1 MVASTRSAFSSARE
15 RRLWA
20 WTAAVVVA
28 IYSTL
33 GLARTLADELRA
45 RELLDGAFVLA
56 LVLIIAAVVV
66 QAVRSRPGVAEV
78 GVMLGVA
85 ATYLLVVVRMAL
97 PEERTHLIEYGVVA
111 LLAHEALTERASQGR
126 WAPRPALLAVGIAG
140 MIGVVDELIQLA
152 LPSRVFDP
160 VDMGF
165 NLLAAGL
172 AVAASVALRR
182 VRGRRG

>member
-1 MVASTRSAFSSARE
+1 
-15 RRLWA
+15 
-20 WTAAVVVA
+20 
-28 IYSTL
+28 
-33 GLARTLADELRA
+33 
-45 RELLDGAFVLA
+45 
-56 LVLIIAAVVV
+56 
-66 QAVRSRPGVAEV
+66 
-78 GVMLGVA
+78 MLGVA

-126 WAPRPALLAVGIAG
+126 WAPRPALFAVGIAG